1 MELIV
6 QVWAWLAEGLGIRA
20 TARVFEVD
28 AKTVLQWL
36 MEAADQLQAFSRYFL
51 CDVHV
56 RQVQLDELYAVLR
69 AVKDGELS
77 EDEAIQRL
85 DRSPCWVWTAMDP
98 ETKLLL
104 VIDVGP
110 RTLAMAQCVVHQVV
124 QVLAPDCVSLLL
136 TDGFRAYMTALLTH
150 FGHWIQPPRHQDK
163 GPMPKQTG

>member
-1 MELIV
+1 M
-6 QVWAWLAEGLGIRA
+6 RA
-20 TARVFEVD
+20 TARVCEVD
-28 AKTVLQWL
+28 ANTVLQWL

-85 DRSPCWVWTAMDP
+85 DHSPCWVWTAMDP

-104 VIDVGP
+104 VMDVGT

-124 QVLAPDCVSLLL
+124 QV
-136 TDGFRAYMTALLTH
+136 
-150 FGHWIQPPRHQDK
+150 
-163 GPMPKQTG
+163 